1 MFCWARLKKCLRK
14 EPVRDVSFLTNTKER
29 QILSDAI
36 STVNTLGW
44 DLVRKGEFTQ
54 ITASMNLALHNED
67 SLYSTLAL
75 LSHMADNWDG
85 WVEKRSVRQD
95 IDAKNKRKLELW
107 IRSHQYTEK
116 TNHYILFSY
125 LENLLRFIEDWSV
138 IDRQGGGAEDLIF
151 AIECVIAKQEERID
165 VYKKIT
171 TLPFPSDYELTNV
184 LMDKHRQFIKAHDET
199 LQEQVTRLKA
209 AILAK
214 ELGLLQQAMRD
225 PRNVKSL
232 RDTQEY
238 IVAIGLEHDLI
249 SEGPQ
254 PLPGPQS

>member
-1 MFCWARLKKCLRK
+1 M
-14 EPVRDVSFLTNTKER
+14 RDVSFIVNSKER
-29 QILSDAI
+29 RILSDAI
-36 STVNTLGW
+36 STVDALGW

-85 WVEKRSVRQD
+85 WVEKRSERQE
-95 IDAKNKRKLELW
+95 IDTNNKRSLELW

-151 AIECVIAKQEERID
+151 AIECVIAKHDDKIE
-165 VYKKIT
+165 VYKKLVS
-171 TLPFPSDYELTNV
+171 LPIPSDYELAKA
-184 LMDKHRQFIKAHDET
+184 LMDKHKHFIKAHDET

-214 ELGLLQQAMRD
+214 ELGPLQQAMRD

-238 IVAIGLEHDLI
+238 IVAIGIEHDLI
-249 SEGPQ
+249 SEAQQ
-254 PLPGPQS
+254 PLPEPQS